1 MGTRWSC
8 GARPLPGVARA
19 GPSIGDTAVPGHTG
33 PAGAAA
39 GGSAVDRPLR
49 PARTDDVAGGEETQR
64 ARPSVRPGPPSPFTD
79 GETEALAATAPPR
92 GVPVPARLPRP
103 PSALRLCPISAP
115 GHSPPSQ
122 HRPPPWSRG
131 SRGGCWAG
139 AGAPARATKSVHA
152 CHRRAAGAARAEITN
167 GCHCGAKTCDYNDH
181 TLGDLA

>member
-1 MGTRWSC
+1 M
-8 GARPLPGVARA
+8 
-19 GPSIGDTAVPGHTG
+19 
-33 PAGAAA
+33 
-39 GGSAVDRPLR
+39 DRPLR

-122 HRPPPWSRG
+122 HRPPPVEPWQQG
-131 SRGGCWAG
+131 GLLGRGGG
-139 AGAPARATKSVHA
+139 AGSGH
-152 CHRRAAGAARAEITN
+152 
-167 GCHCGAKTCDYNDH
+167 
-181 TLGDLA
+181 